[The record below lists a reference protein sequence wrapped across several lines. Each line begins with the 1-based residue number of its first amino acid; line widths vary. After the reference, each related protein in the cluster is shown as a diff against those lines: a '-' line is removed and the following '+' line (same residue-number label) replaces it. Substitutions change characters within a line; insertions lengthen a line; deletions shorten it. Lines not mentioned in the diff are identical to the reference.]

1 MFDEGSEKTSS
12 NFFRCF
18 FLFVCFWFSFFALYT
33 KAIYASIVPGQL
45 VCTLHAFCWCRS
57 HVVLDFLEGVVFL
70 KSVIRSLLLPTG
82 KPSWKNAEPLGPV
95 VQKVDNS
102 IHWLAQLVLLLFIHW
117 IAIYPVDSAIHRL
130 KN

>member
-1 MFDEGSEKTSS
+1 MFVFG
-12 NFFRCF
+12 
-18 FLFVCFWFSFFALYT
+18 FLFLLFTLKPSTQVLFLDNWFALYMHF
-33 KAIYASIVPGQL
+33 SG
-45 VCTLHAFCWCRS
+45 
-57 HVVLDFLEGVVFL
+57 VVLDFLEGVVFL